1 MNTAHLKHIDTTAAS
16 NETGDFA
23 NARTILAVLY
33 VVLGED
39 GQKPVSRQQI
49 VNELVH
55 GPSSLRKWFK
65 ALLAEAENED
75 TIHLRTVNAL
85 QKALQLT
92 EIEFIKACEAAI
104 AIAP

>member
-1 MNTAHLKHIDTTAAS
+1 MTDTHLKHIDTTAAS
-16 NETGDFA
+16 DETGDLA
-23 NARTILAVLY
+23 NARTILAALC

-39 GQKPVSRQQI
+39 GQKPVSRQQL

-75 TIHLRTVNAL
+75 PIHLRTVNAL
-85 QKALQLT
+85 QKALELT
-92 EIEFIKACEAAI
+92 QSEFRKACEAAI
-104 AIAP
+104 AIVA